1 MCSPDSS
8 GIPDFLMKHLSGRLN
23 ADCGYGIGMKMGNG
37 VFAGEIGGLLSSPDG
52 KVKVVE
58 QLLKVNRITW
68 DDVVVVGDDR
78 NNLDIM
84 ELAKISIGFNSYYPV
99 RRKAKYLVDS
109 HDMRKVL
116 YCINLEDNSS
126 FDELSSSLKQEI
138 SFS

>member
-1 MCSPDSS
+1 M
-8 GIPDFLMKHLSGRLN
+8 RN
-23 ADCGYGIGMKMGNG
+23 ADCGYGIGMKMDNG

-78 NNLDIM
+78 NNLDII
-84 ELAKISIGFNSYYPV
+84 ELAKVSIGFNSYYPV
-99 RRKAKYLVDS
+99 RRKAKHLVDS

-116 YCINLEDNSS
+116 DCINLEDNPS
-126 FDELSSSLKQEI
+126 FDELSSSL
-138 SFS
+138 